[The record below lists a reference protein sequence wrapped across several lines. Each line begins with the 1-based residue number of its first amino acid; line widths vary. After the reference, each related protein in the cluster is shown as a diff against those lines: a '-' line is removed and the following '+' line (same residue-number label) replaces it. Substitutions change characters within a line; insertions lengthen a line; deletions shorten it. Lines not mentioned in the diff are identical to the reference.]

1 MVYEISYELL
11 GKLFLA
17 AILMITAVFAMG
29 LALAYIVFK
38 RKMLIFPAFIL
49 FVLDSFQM
57 MSKKAVMLLGGNEY
71 MIEIV
76 GTEIRNKLS
85 KEKFKQIPYSERM
98 IILPQC
104 LRKLECPARMS
115 SGDGLICAGCGRCK
129 VAEITKKADELGYK
143 GVIVVPGGGFI
154 KRILKKYN
162 PKAIIGVACPHEVQ
176 GGMTQLAKTGVVLQG
191 IILTYGG
198 CVETKVDLNE
208 VYDMMVLSS
217 QSA

>member
-85 KEKFKQIPYSERM
+85 KEKFKQIPYSER
-98 IILPQC
+98 ISYYP
-104 LRKLECPARMS
+104 S
-115 SGDGLICAGCGRCK
+115 
-129 VAEITKKADELGYK
+129 V
-143 GVIVVPGGGFI
+143 
-154 KRILKKYN
+154 
-162 PKAIIGVACPHEVQ
+162 
-176 GGMTQLAKTGVVLQG
+176 
-191 IILTYGG
+191 
-198 CVETKVDLNE
+198 
-208 VYDMMVLSS
+208 
-217 QSA
+217 